1 MFEYSS
7 QLHLPTAEDLPSSD
21 DTPVDNQLQHLIPS
35 LLEEI
40 LAIVWAER
48 WDWFFGVDMGVYYDP
63 DEPAI
68 VPDGFLSL
76 GVERVIDE
84 DLRLSYLVW
93 EEKQLP
99 ILVIEIVSETYRG
112 EYSKKRAKYAEIGI
126 LYYAVYN
133 PRRRR
138 KPPLEVYRLV
148 EGTYDLL
155 PGDPVW
161 LPEIGLGIGKE
172 EGTYQGITR
181 DWLYWYNEQG
191 QRFLTTQEYAQQAE
205 QKATQAEQRAIQ
217 AEQRA
222 RMLEERLR
230 SLGIDPSL

>member
-1 MFEYSS
+1 MFEYRS
-7 QLHLPTAEDLPSSD
+7 QQYLPTAEDLPSSD
-21 DTPVDNQLQHLIPS
+21 DTPLDNQLQHLIPT

-40 LAIVWAER
+40 LARIWGDR
-48 WDWFFGVDMGVYYDP
+48 WDWYFGVDMGVYYDP

-76 GVERVIDE
+76 GVERLIDE

-148 EGTYDLL
+148 EGSYDLL
-155 PGDPVW
+155 PGNPVW
-161 LPEIGLGIGKE
+161 IPEIGLGIGKE
-172 EGTYQGITR
+172 EGTHQGITR

-191 QRFLTTQEYAQQAE
+191 QRYLTAQEYAQ
-205 QKATQAEQRAIQ
+205 QAEQRAIQ

-222 RMLEERLR
+222 RMLEEKLR
-230 SLGIDPSL
+230 SQGIDPDL